1 MHSVEGVEVR
11 KPDLPSEKPEI
22 MLDTEQTV
30 LTEEFRFPSG
40 QKTLSARLYSPL
52 TSPEIVVVLNSAT
65 GVPRDYYRHF
75 ARWLAAEKGMACLTY
90 DYRDYGH
97 SLTGRL
103 KDSRA
108 TMADWA
114 LIDMPAARAEMR
126 RRYPNAKHWTIGHS
140 VGAMLGPVQP
150 DIDLIDRMIC
160 VCSGLVTLSDHPW
173 PYRGLAGLFW
183 YGHAP
188 LLARALGYLPGKAIG
203 FGSDLPA
210 SVYWQWRKWCT
221 APLNYVPEIGHELP
235 AAQWKDSGTPVDL
248 FTFEDDQMVPP
259 EAVWRLADL
268 YGPDANRH
276 LLSPADFGL
285 PEVGHIGA
293 FARRNAAVWPRLIA

>member
-1 MHSVEGVEVR
+1 
-11 KPDLPSEKPEI
+11 
-22 MLDTEQTV
+22 MLDSEQTV
-30 LTEEFRFPSG
+30 LIEDFRFPSG
-40 QKTLSARLYSPL
+40 SVTLSARLHRPAGE
-52 TSPEIVVVLNSAT
+52 PETVVVLNSAT
-65 GVPRDYYRHF
+65 GVPRDYYQHF
-75 ARWLAAEKGMACLTY
+75 ARWLAAERGIACLTY
-90 DYRDYGH
+90 DYRDYGF
-97 SLTGRL
+97 SLVGRL
-103 KDSRA
+103 KDATA

-126 RRYPNAKHWTIGHS
+126 RRFPNAQQWTIGHS

-150 DIDLIDRMIC
+150 DIDQIDRMIG
-160 VCSGLVTLSDHPW
+160 VCSGLVTLKDHPW

-188 LLARALGYLPGKAIG
+188 LMVRALGYLPGKAIG

-221 APLNYVPEIGHELP
+221 APLSYIPEIGQNLP
-235 AAQWKDSGTPVDL
+235 DAHWGSSGTPVDL
-248 FTFEDDQMVPP
+248 FTFEDDQMAPP

-268 YGPDANRH
+268 YGPEARRH
-276 LLSPADFGL
+276 LLKPAEFGL